1 VEQTKKFYVLA
12 KNYMHFRT
20 WCRENDISPNIG
32 NARYVAGPEM
42 LMGIDAN
49 KIEFVYYETWREH
62 PQAQE
67 MDELIQQAKVVA
79 KYLKPLPT
87 KEQTMQ
93 NDNFWYRL
101 TKLDPAVFRG
111 LIVSVVALLASVGVA
126 ISPGVPD
133 ALIAFIV
140 VVVPLAQALW
150 TRPAVTPNAR
160 VSVYLPD
167 PINEPEV
174 VEAGEAVTTASDSA
188 IIEAA
193 TTEPRG

>member
-1 VEQTKKFYVLA
+1 
-12 KNYMHFRT
+12 
-20 WCRENDISPNIG
+20 
-32 NARYVAGPEM
+32 
-42 LMGIDAN
+42 
-49 KIEFVYYETWREH
+49 
-62 PQAQE
+62 
-67 MDELIQQAKVVA
+67 
-79 KYLKPLPT
+79 
-87 KEQTMQ
+87 MQ

-167 PINEPEV
+167 PVNEPQV